1 MVRRLQVHRG
11 ALASLLLCTACS
23 IAPEKGER
31 VPPLAEIPVE
41 IRNRLPTVDVRVSGQ
56 PLRLFLDL
64 GGHRAIALTTS
75 ELLRIPV
82 RFNDSSDQFRNSK
95 DQVLTSRRFLAE
107 GVFLGSFDLGDL
119 EGGESIFG
127 DSAPPDRNGYIGMP
141 VLGRYL
147 LVIDY
152 PQKRVRLY
160 ASGNTTAMTDEC
172 GAKTFPVR
180 LEKGIAV
187 SIGHTE
193 HGDRLFIWD
202 TGSTDNVVRPSAIPP
217 EKGAGR
223 RIDDG
228 PPVVTLERLTLGG
241 LDIGPQQFRLVQFG
255 APDVDAYL
263 GADLFESRR
272 VCLDIPK
279 GIGAIR
285 EAS

>member
-1 MVRRLQVHRG
+1 ML
-11 ALASLLLCTACS
+11 LASVLLCGACS
-23 IAPEKGER
+23 IAPGQGQR
-31 VPPLAEIPVE
+31 ALPLAEIPVE

-56 PLRLFLDL
+56 PFTLFLDL

-75 ELLRIPV
+75 ELARVPV
-82 RFNDSSDQFRNSK
+82 RFRDGSDQFRNSK
-95 DQVLTSRRFLAE
+95 GQVLTSRRFLAE
-107 GVFLGSFDLGDL
+107 GVFLGSFYLGEL

-127 DSAPPDRNGYIGMP
+127 DSVPPDRNGYIGMP

-152 PQKRVRLY
+152 PQKRIRLY
-160 ASGNTTAMTDEC
+160 DSGNTAALIHEC
-172 GAKTFPVR
+172 GGASFPVR

-187 SIGHTE
+187 STGSTE
-193 HGDRLFIWD
+193 YGDRLFIWD
-202 TGSTDNVVRPSAIPP
+202 TGATDNIIRPSAVPP
-217 EKGAGR
+217 EKATGR

-228 PPVVTLERLTLGG
+228 PPVVTLERLKLGG
-241 LDIGPQQFRLVQFG
+241 LEIGPQRFRLVQFE

-272 VCLDIPK
+272 VCLDVRN

>member
-1 MVRRLQVHRG
+1 MNRG
-11 ALASLLLCTACS
+11 ILASVLLCGACS
-23 IAPEKGER
+23 IAPPQAQHT
-31 VPPLAEIPVE
+31 PPLADIPVE
-41 IRNRLPTVDVRVSGQ
+41 IRNRLPTVHVRVSGQ
-56 PLRLFLDL
+56 PFTLFLDL
-64 GGHRAIALTTS
+64 GGYSAIALTTS
-75 ELLRIPV
+75 ELARVPV
-82 RFNDSSDQFRNSK
+82 RLRDGSDRFRNSK
-95 DQVLTSRRFLAE
+95 GQVLTSRRFLAE
-107 GVFLGSFDLGDL
+107 SVFLGSFFLGDL
-119 EGGESIFG
+119 EGSESIFG
-127 DSAPPDRNGYIGMP
+127 DSVPPDRNGHIGMP

-160 ASGNTTAMTDEC
+160 DSGNTAALMDEC
-172 GAKTFPVR
+172 GGETFPIR

-187 SIGHTE
+187 STGSTE

-202 TGSTDNVVRPSAIPP
+202 TGSTDNVVRPSALPP
-217 EKGAGR
+217 EKAAGR

-228 PPVVTLERLTLGG
+228 PPVVTLERLKLGG

-272 VCLDIPK
+272 VCLDIRK

-285 EAS
+285 

>member
-1 MVRRLQVHRG
+1 MHRS
-11 ALASLLLCTACS
+11 ALASLLVCGACA
-23 IAPEKGER
+23 ITPGQGER
-31 VPPLAEIPVE
+31 ARPLAEIPVE

-56 PLRLFLDL
+56 LFRLFLDL
-64 GGHRAIALTTS
+64 GGHRAIALTTA
-75 ELLRIPV
+75 ELARVPV
-82 RFNDSSDQFRNSK
+82 RFSDRPDQFRNSK
-95 DQVLTSRRFLAE
+95 DQVLVSRRFLAE
-107 GVFLGSFDLGDL
+107 GVFLGSFYLGDL

-127 DSAPPDRNGYIGMP
+127 DSAPPDRNGYVGMP

-147 LVIDY
+147 LAIDY
-152 PQKRVRLY
+152 PRKRVRLY

-172 GAKTFPVR
+172 GEETFPIR

-187 SIGHTE
+187 STGHTE

-202 TGSTDNVVRPSAIPP
+202 TGSTDNVVRPSAVPP
-217 EKGAGR
+217 EKRAGR

-272 VCLDIPK
+272 VCLDIRK

>member
-1 MVRRLQVHRG
+1 MNRG
-11 ALASLLLCTACS
+11 ALASVLLCGACS
-23 IAPEKGER
+23 IAPGQAHR
-31 VPPLAEIPVE
+31 AHPLADIPVE

-56 PLRLFLDL
+56 PFRLFLDL

-75 ELLRIPV
+75 ELARVPV
-82 RFNDSSDQFRNSK
+82 RFRDSSDQFRNSTG
-95 DQVLTSRRFLAE
+95 QVLTSRRFLAE
-107 GVFLGSFDLGDL
+107 GVFLASFYLGDL
-119 EGGESIFG
+119 EGGELIFG

-160 ASGNTTAMTDEC
+160 DSGNTAALMNEC
-172 GAKTFPVR
+172 GGETFPIR

-187 SIGHTE
+187 STGSTE

-202 TGSTDNVVRPSAIPP
+202 TGATDNVVRPSALPP

-228 PPVVTLERLTLGG
+228 PPVVTLERLKLGG

-263 GADLFESRR
+263 GADLFASRR
-272 VCLDIPK
+272 VCLDVRK

-285 EAS
+285 